1 MQRHRDPWNQGFSF
15 LGFLK
20 KRRES
25 KTVQGDRGTNM
36 GIHNHLHR
44 PSIINMLAM
53 FCYIIWTYSVI
64 DFRNKEL
71 FISFAESM
79 EMWPRKA
86 ILFESVVQ
94 FEFNLRPRSRLHCPH
109 SKWSTLFVS
118 IMLREHKPQGSNLN
132 IKNVDDSSAL
142 ATFWE
147 KSNCSTT
154 VDGFFSV
161 VSQKRVRD
169 GILFFLS
176 LWFILSV
183 HDVVGTTRI
192 ISCPLPLFF
201 PSFPDGGHQVANE
214 ALHEVSNSLLPYD
227 SP

>member
-1 MQRHRDPWNQGFSF
+1 
-15 LGFLK
+15 
-20 KRRES
+20 
-25 KTVQGDRGTNM
+25 M

-64 DFRNKEL
+64 GFRNTEL

-118 IMLREHKPQGSNLN
+118 VMLREHKPQGSNLN

-169 GILFFLS
+169 GIFF
-176 LWFILSV
+176 
-183 HDVVGTTRI
+183 
-192 ISCPLPLFF
+192 FF
-201 PSFPDGGHQVANE
+201 DSFYQFMM
-214 ALHEVSNSLLPYD
+214 
-227 SP
+227 